1 MNRPDGIKADGAAPP
16 LARWP
21 VLWMRK
27 GRHAGQQ

>member
-1 MNRPDGIKADGAAPP
+1 MNRPDGIKADGAAPCAP
-16 LARWP
+16 A